1 MRTLPYSR
9 SKPERPSFITPM
21 TDGKQSESIQ
31 SLSITVL
38 QMLSTL
44 KRRAPLSL
52 TGLSLLF
59 IALSVLVKAVG
70 TLWIKKQISALT
82 REYSA

>member
-1 MRTLPYSR
+1 MLTTAVNPRAESLGAEYHHPVDRRRTKRKHP
-9 SKPERPSFITPM
+9 IV
-21 TDGKQSESIQ
+21 I
-31 SLSITVL
+31 VL
-38 QMLSTL
+38 QMFSTP

-70 TLWIKKQISALT
+70 TLWVKKQISALT